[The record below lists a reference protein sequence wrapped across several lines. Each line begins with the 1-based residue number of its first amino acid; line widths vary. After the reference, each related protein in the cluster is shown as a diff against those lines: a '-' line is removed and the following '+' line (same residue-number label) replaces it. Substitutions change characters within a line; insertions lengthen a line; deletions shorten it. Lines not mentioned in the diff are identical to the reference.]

1 MRIGVF
7 DSGIGGEAV
16 AASLR
21 RNFPTCE
28 VMRVS
33 DQAHVPYGTRSP
45 AEILR
50 LTTAAIQP
58 LIQADCDAIVIACN
72 TATAAA
78 LPQLRLDFPDELF
91 IGFEPM
97 IKPAVRRSKTKV
109 VAVFATPAT
118 LASSSY
124 KRLKLLHGARVNFV
138 EPDCSDWASLIE
150 SNDMNREHI
159 DSVVEYCLSEQ
170 ADVIVLACTHYH
182 WISEE
187 IQAAC
192 GDRAVVIEPTKAIVQ
207 RVRDL
212 LVL

>member
-16 AASLR
+16 AANLR
-21 RNFPTCE
+21 QQFPAYE
-28 VMRVS
+28 VLRVS

-45 AEILR
+45 ADILH
-50 LTTAAIQP
+50 LTTVAIQP
-58 LIQADCDAIVIACN
+58 LIQADCDIIVIACN
-72 TATAAA
+72 TASAAA
-78 LPQLRLDFPDELF
+78 LPQLRLDFPNELF

-97 IKPAVRRSKTKV
+97 IKPAARRSKSKV

-124 KRLKLLHGARVNFV
+124 KRLKSLHGARIQFV

-150 SNDMNREHI
+150 RNQMTREHI
-159 DSVVEYCLSEQ
+159 DSIVDYCLSEH

-182 WISEE
+182 WIFEE

-192 GDRAVVIEPTKAIVQ
+192 GDSAIVIEPTQAIIQ

-212 LVL
+212 LEL